1 MSIENFRAAARTK
14 DIELAMSTLA
24 DDVVIRS
31 PLTDR
36 FVFTGRADARNLFE
50 AAYEKFDGLDYHTV
64 IGDQV
69 LLGRATVDGQPFEEV
84 LVLSLDDNIKIT
96 EMTLFIRP
104 LTGLTAVLAALGPT
118 LARKNGRTHGRTAE
132 DHGGAAGGSRP
143 LRRPRRDRI
152 GAAEGSRPVVVSGDR
167 WIARPIPA

>member
-36 FVFTGRADARNLFE
+36 FVFTGKADARNLFE

-64 IGDQV
+64 IGDRV

-84 LVLSLDDNIKIT
+84 LVVSLDDNIKIT

-118 LARKNGRTHGRTAE
+118 LARKNGRRTA
-132 DHGGAAGGSRP
+132 GLLKIMAAP
-143 LRRPRRDRI
+143 LV
-152 GAAEGSRPVVVSGDR
+152 AATRSGDR
-167 WIARPIPA
+167 GGIGLALPKDRAR